1 MKSAIITSKSP
12 KLCLNMIVKNESK
25 IITRLFDS
33 VYNIIDSYCICDTGS
48 SDNTVELIE
57 SYFRSKN
64 IPGKVVQEPFR
75 DFGYNRT
82 YALQQCENMESAD
95 YILLLDA
102 DMVLKISDNFDLT
115 QFKNK
120 LSEFDQHH
128 IFQGS
133 EHFYY
138 KNARIV
144 KNRIGIKY
152 WGVTHEYVQT
162 PDGTTTNTFDNNDIF
177 IMDVGDGGSKT
188 DKFQRDIQLLSNALE
203 QTPDNDRYTFYLANS
218 YKDCGQYQNAIDT
231 YKKRVKLG
239 GWIEEIWYSYFAM
252 GRCYKWLGD
261 MDHAII
267 SWLNAFSV
275 FPERIEN
282 LYEIIHYYR
291 ETGKNELAYIFF
303 KIADD
308 KKRQSKKFDYLFLE
322 KDVYNYKLDYELSI
336 VGYYHNVD
344 NYDLARCCMNLMAY
358 HNIEHWIFNN
368 VLSNYKFY
376 APKIDRIQ
384 DERLCE
390 FEKIGKN
397 LITSTDFKPTKNL
410 IRPVDSHSSWSMTD
424 KEINPSPE
432 EADLN
437 LQRFKS
443 STPSLCFHN
452 NELIINVRYVNYHI
466 NDSGGYENKEHITT
480 HNVFTRYNTL
490 GNTYIKIQ
498 DDEIIKYDKM
508 YDDRYVGLED
518 MRLFSYKGKLL
529 YNANR
534 GIGQTN
540 MVIEHG
546 EIDLDTGSTKSVLLK
561 YEKQKEIEKNWVL
574 FEDCSGNLKCIYSW
588 HPLVIGDINNE
599 TGDFI
604 VSNVLPTANIF
615 NHFRGSTNGV
625 NIDGEIWFLCHV
637 VSHENRRFY
646 YHVMVAL
653 DKNTFKIKRYTP
665 FFTFDKMPV
674 EYTLGMVYKNGSLTI
689 GYSLLDRET
698 KYTVVPKKWFEQ
710 MFERIGFAR
719 N

>member
-1 MKSAIITSKSP
+1 MKPHTISSSNSP
-12 KLCLNMIVKNESK
+12 KICLNMIVKNESK

-33 VYNIIDSYCICDTGS
+33 VYKIIDSYCICDTGS
-48 SDNTVELIE
+48 SDNTIELIE
-57 SYFRSKN
+57 SYFRNKN
-64 IPGKVVQEPFR
+64 ITGKVVQEPFR

-82 YALQQCENMESAD
+82 FALQQCENMENAD
-95 YILLLDA
+95 YILLMDA
-102 DMVLKISDNFDLT
+102 DMMLKLSDKFDLT
-115 QFKNK
+115 KFKQK
-120 LSEFDQHH
+120 LSEFDLHH

-133 EHFYY
+133 ESFYY

-144 KNRIGIKY
+144 KNRIGMKY

-162 PDGTTTNTFDNNDIF
+162 PNGTTTNAFHMNDIF

-188 DKFQRDIQLLSNALE
+188 DKFQRDIRLLSTALE
-203 QTPDNDRYTFYLANS
+203 QNPDNDRYTFYLANS

-261 MDHAII
+261 MDHAIT
-267 SWLNAFSV
+267 SWLNAFSA

-303 KIADD
+303 KIADN
-308 KKRQSKKFDYLFLE
+308 KKRQSKNFDYLFLE

-336 VGYYHNVD
+336 IGYYHNVD
-344 NYDLARCCMNLMAY
+344 NYDLVRCCMNLMAY
-358 HNIEHWIFNN
+358 HNIEPWIFNN
-368 VLSNYKFY
+368 VFSNYKFY
-376 APKIDRIQ
+376 SPKIDTIQ
-384 DERLCE
+384 DERLCV
-390 FEKIGKN
+390 FEKIGNN
-397 LITSTDFKPTKNL
+397 LITS
-410 IRPVDSHSSWSMTD
+410 S
-424 KEINPSPE
+424 E
-432 EADLN
+432 
-437 LQRFKS
+437 FKS

-466 NDSGGYENKEHITT
+466 NDRGGYENKEHIIT
-480 HNVFTRYNTL
+480 HNVFTRYNTV
-490 GNTYIKIQ
+490 GNTFIQIQ
-498 DDEIIKYDKM
+498 DDQLIEYDKM
-508 YDDRYVGLED
+508 YDERYVGLED

-534 GIGQTN
+534 GIGQSN
-540 MVIEHG
+540 IVVEHG
-546 EIDLDTGSTKSVLLK
+546 EIDLDTGSTKSVFLK

-574 FEDCSGNLKCIYSW
+574 FEDGKGNLKCIYSW

-599 TGDFI
+599 TGEFK
-604 VSNVLPTANIF
+604 VSNALPSANIF

-625 NIDGEIWFLCHV
+625 NVDGEIWFLCHV
-637 VSHENRRFY
+637 VSYESRRFY

-653 DKNTFKIKRYTP
+653 DKNTFKITKYTP

-710 MFERIGFAR
+710 MFQRIGF
-719 N
+719 

>member
-1 MKSAIITSKSP
+1 MNSSKITAKIP

-33 VYNIIDSYCICDTGS
+33 VYKIIDSYCICDTGS
-48 SDNTVELIE
+48 TDNTIE
-57 SYFRSKN
+57 MIENYFRSKN
-64 IPGKVVQEPFR
+64 IPGKVVKEPFR

-82 YALQQCENMESAD
+82 FALQQCENMENAD
-95 YILLLDA
+95 YILLMDA
-102 DMVLKISDNFDLT
+102 DMMLKVSNKFDLT
-115 QFKNK
+115 MFKQK
-120 LSEFDQHH
+120 ISEFDLHH

-133 EHFYY
+133 ESFYY

-162 PDGTTTNTFDNNDIF
+162 PDGTTSNTFHMNDIF
-177 IMDVGDGGSKT
+177 IVDVGDGGSKT
-188 DKFQRDIQLLSNALE
+188 DKFQRDIKLLSTALE
-203 QTPDNDRYTFYLANS
+203 QTPENDRYTFYLANS

-239 GWIEEIWYSYFAM
+239 GWIEEVWYSYFAM

-261 MDHAII
+261 MDHAIA

-282 LYEIIHYYR
+282 LYEIVHYYR
-291 ETGKNELAYIFF
+291 ESGKNELAYIFF

-308 KKRQSKKFDYLFLE
+308 KKRQNKNFDYLFLE

-336 VGYYHNVD
+336 IGYYHNVD
-344 NYDLARCCMNLMAY
+344 NYDLVRCSMNLMAFY
-358 HNIEHWIFNN
+358 NIEPWIFNN

-376 APKIDRIQ
+376 SPKIDVIE

-390 FEKIGKN
+390 FEKIGN
-397 LITSTDFKPTKNL
+397 ELITSND
-410 IRPVDSHSSWSMTD
+410 
-424 KEINPSPE
+424 
-432 EADLN
+432 
-437 LQRFKS
+437 FKS
-443 STPSLCFHN
+443 STPSLCVHK

-466 NDSGGYENKEHITT
+466 NDNGGYENKEHITT

-498 DDEIIKYDKM
+498 DDEIIKYDKI

-518 MRLFSYKGKLL
+518 MRMFSYKDKLL

-534 GIGQTN
+534 GIGQN
-540 MVIEHG
+540 NIVVEHG

-574 FEDCSGNLKCIYSW
+574 FEDGKGNLKCIYSW
-588 HPLVIGDINNE
+588 HPLVIGDINNQ
-599 TGDFI
+599 TGDFT

-625 NIDGEIWFLCHV
+625 NVDGEIWFLCHV

-653 DKNTFKIKRYTP
+653 DKTTFKIKKYTP
-665 FFTFDKMPV
+665 FFTFDKNPV

-698 KYTVVPKKWFEQ
+698 KYMVVPKKWFEQ
-710 MFERIGFAR
+710 MFQRIGFVI

>member
-1 MKSAIITSKSP
+1 MKSASNSP
-12 KLCLNMIVKNESK
+12 KICLNMIVKNENK

-33 VYNIIDSYCICDTGS
+33 VYKIIDSYCICDTGS
-48 SDNTVELIE
+48 TDNTIEMIE
-57 SYFRSKN
+57 SYFRNKN

-82 YALQQCENMESAD
+82 YALQQCESMENAD
-95 YILLLDA
+95 YILLMDA
-102 DMVLKISDNFDLT
+102 DMVLRVSDKFDLT
-115 QFKNK
+115 KFKNR
-120 LSEFDQHH
+120 LSEFDLHH

-133 EHFYY
+133 ESFYY

-144 KNRIGIKY
+144 KNRIGMKY

-162 PDGTTTNTFDNNDIF
+162 LDGTTSNTFNIKDIF
-177 IMDVGDGGSKT
+177 IMDVGDGGSKV
-188 DKFQRDIQLLSNALE
+188 DKFQRDIKLLCSALE

-261 MDHAII
+261 MDHAIT

-303 KIADD
+303 KIADG
-308 KKRQSKKFDYLFLE
+308 KKRKSKNFDYLFLE

-336 VGYYHNVD
+336 IGYYHNVD
-344 NYDLARCCMNLMAY
+344 NYDLVRCCMNLMAY
-358 HNIEHWIFNN
+358 HNIEAWIFNN

-376 APKIDRIQ
+376 SPKIDTIQ
-384 DERLCE
+384 DERLHE
-390 FEKIGKN
+390 FEKIGN
-397 LITSTDFKPTKNL
+397 TLITSSEF
-410 IRPVDSHSSWSMTD
+410 
-424 KEINPSPE
+424 E
-432 EADLN
+432 
-437 LQRFKS
+437 S

-466 NDSGGYENKEHITT
+466 NDNGGYENKEHITT

-490 GNTYIKIQ
+490 GNTMIQIQ
-498 DDEIIKYDKM
+498 DDKLIKYNKL

-534 GIGQTN
+534 GIGQNN
-540 MVIEHG
+540 MVVEHG
-546 EIDLDTGSTKSVLLK
+546 EIDLESGSTKSVLLK

-574 FEDCSGNLKCIYSW
+574 FEDGKGNLKCIYSW
-588 HPLVIGDINNE
+588 HPLVIGDINNV
-599 TGDFI
+599 TGEFN
-604 VSNVLPTANIF
+604 VSNELPTANIF
-615 NHFRGSTNGV
+615 NHFRGSTNGINV
-625 NIDGEIWFLCHV
+625 DGEIWFLCHV
-637 VSHENRRFY
+637 VSYESRRFY

-653 DKNTFKIKRYTP
+653 DKNTFKITRYTP
-665 FFTFDKMPV
+665 FFTFNKMPV

-689 GYSLLDRET
+689 GYSVLDKET
-698 KYTVVPKKWFEQ
+698 KYAVVPKKWFEQ
-710 MFERIGFAR
+710 MFQRIGFI